1 MATTKLTSPD
11 LFNLESLNTALQLP
25 SGTTAERPGSP
36 STGEWRYNTT
46 TNLIEFYDGGAW
58 RDLQSEDIP
67 PIPSE
72 NFNVVLYTGNGGT
85 QSITG
90 VGFQP
95 DFVWLKNR
103 SLGAYAPRIFDSSR
117 GATNRLQTSTTAAN
131 ATEATSLTSFDADG
145 FSLGS
150 DNYVN
155 NNGSEF
161 VAWCWKVKGGTTT
174 SNADGSITSTV
185 QANTS
190 AGFSVVQYTADGTNN
205 TTIGHGLGAAPDMII
220 IKKLTATGDWITYHQ
235 GVGTDNFLYLN
246 RDDAQLTQAGIWSN
260 INSTTFNLISGYNDY
275 NQSGQDYVAYCFAS
289 KSEYSKI
296 NSYTGNGSASG
307 PIVNTGF
314 EPAFVMIKRL
324 DAIDDWIVV
333 DNKRNTTNSRYNYLM
348 PNSNNAE
355 NGSASGT
362 INPLVDFL
370 TNGFQIAATWGAV
383 NNNGSTYIYM
393 AIAADASSAPT
404 LANSFSIATYSG
416 NNGTQSIAGLG
427 FAPSLTWIKNRS
439 SAASHSWTDIMRG
452 NNQVLQSNET
462 VSQAS
467 GQITLDSDGF
477 TLGSSNVLRN
487 EGGQTYVSWNWKAAS
502 LPTINTDGTD
512 TSIVSAN
519 VAAGFSIAILPNKAG
534 TQNLGHGLDGVP
546 DLIIMKQYEGG
557 TGNWAT
563 YNSLIGARN
572 FTNLNTT
579 AANTVAT
586 AGYEYD
592 AVTAT
597 TITNLISGSTYSYIY
612 YCFKSIPGFS
622 KIGSYT
628 GVSSGVTITTGF
640 RPSFIMVKSTSNV
653 ENWAVLDTT
662 RGNQKCLNP
671 NLNNAESDSAL
682 NTFTVSDT
690 GFSFPDQSIA
700 DAMLNENGYE
710 YIYMAF
716 KENPS
721 TPVVP
726 AGEMAFLLVAGG
738 GGGGIAYGGGGGAGG
753 LRTSFGSTSGGGA
766 SAETNITLANGI
778 YNVTIG
784 AGGAGIS
791 AAATGNS
798 GSNSSISGNATFSTT
813 GGGGGGSSISNT
825 SAHPAG
831 TGGSGGGGSVL
842 GQQSPYTQAGA
853 AGTANEGFGGGQGG
867 FGSFNGTTGAG
878 GGGGAGAAGDNGK
891 TSGYRLG
898 GNGGAG
904 LAVNIVPGGVFAGG
918 GGAGSEGST
927 NATPGIGGG
936 GKGGYTAA
944 SSPTS
949 GVVNTGGGGG
959 GSGNTTSV
967 TSGAGGSGVG
977 ILRMRTADYSGT
989 TSGSPIVRVY
999 GEETIL
1005 VFTGSGSYTHS

>member
-1 MATTKLTSPD
+1 M
-11 LFNLESLNTALQLP
+11 
-25 SGTTAERPGSP
+25 
-36 STGEWRYNTT
+36 
-46 TNLIEFYDGGAW
+46 
-58 RDLQSEDIP
+58 
-67 PIPSE
+67 
-72 NFNVVLYTGNGGT
+72 
-85 QSITG
+85 
-90 VGFQP
+90 
-95 DFVWLKNR
+95 
-103 SLGAYAPRIFDSSR
+103 
-117 GATNRLQTSTTAAN
+117 
-131 ATEATSLTSFDADG
+131 
-145 FSLGS
+145 
-150 DNYVN
+150 
-155 NNGSEF
+155 
-161 VAWCWKVKGGTTT
+161 
-174 SNADGSITSTV
+174 
-185 QANTS
+185 
-190 AGFSVVQYTADGTNN
+190 
-205 TTIGHGLGAAPDMII
+205 M
-220 IKKLTATGDWITYHQ
+220 
-235 GVGTDNFLYLN
+235 
-246 RDDAQLTQAGIWSN
+246 
-260 INSTTFNLISGYNDY
+260 
-275 NQSGQDYVAYCFAS
+275 AYCFAS
-289 KSEYSKI
+289 VAGYSKI
-296 NSYTGNGSASG
+296 GSYTGNGSING

-314 EPAFVMIKRL
+314 EPAFLMTKQTNTTSNWVI
-324 DAIDDWIVV
+324 V
-333 DNKRNTTNSRYNYLM
+333 DNKRSTTNPRNKGLR
-348 PNSNNAE
+348 PNTNDSESTVGDNMV
-355 NGSASGT
+355 
-362 INPLVDFL
+362 VDFL
-370 TNGFQIAATWGAV
+370 TNGFQLKQTSGANDNGGTFLYIAF
-383 NNNGSTYIYM
+383 
-393 AIAADASSAPT
+393 ASDPSAAPT
-404 LANSFSIATYSG
+404 LPDSFTIATYSG

-427 FAPSLTWIKNRS
+427 FAPSLTWLKNRS

-487 EGGQTYVSWNWKAAS
+487 EGGQTYVSWNWKAAA

-534 TQNLGHGLDGVP
+534 SQNLGHGLDGVP

-557 TGNWAT
+557 TGGWTT
-563 YNSLIGARN
+563 YNSVIGARN
-572 FTNLNTT
+572 FMNLNTT
-579 AANTVAT
+579 AGNTVAS

-612 YCFKSIPGFS
+612 YCFKNVAGFS
-622 KIGSYT
+622 KVGSFNGNSSTQSIT
-628 GVSSGVTITTGF
+628 GLGF
-640 RPSFIMVKSTSNV
+640 RPSWVMIKRYDGT
-653 ENWAVLDTT
+653 ENWYI
-662 RGNQKCLNP
+662 Q
-671 NLNNAESDSAL
+671 DSARGSTEQL
-682 NTFTVSDT
+682 YANLDSAEFDETTAITSFDSDGWT
-690 GFSFPDQSIA
+690 MGSY
-700 DAMLNENGYE
+700 NGINNSGE
-710 YIYMAF
+710 SYIFLAF

-721 TPVVP
+721 TTVVP

-798 GSNSSISGNATFSTT
+798 GSNSSMSGNATFSTT
-813 GGGGGGSSISNT
+813 GGGGGGSSITNT

-878 GGGGAGAAGDNGK
+878 GGGGAGAVGDNGK

-904 LAVNIVPGGVFAGG
+904 LAVNIIPGGVFAGG

-936 GKGGYTAA
+936 GKGGYTSA

-949 GVVNTGGGGG
+949 GIVNTGGGGG

-977 ILRMRTADYSGT
+977 ILRMRTTDYSGNT
-989 TSGSPIVRVY
+989 TGSPIVRVY